1 VKCGFVC
8 ESSVEVEP
16 GGKCC
21 KVSWFITVT
30 RFRICTVM
38 FVLLTDCVN
47 ITVMPAVVIVMNN
60 EKCAMRIYPV
70 CLCSILKS
78 VL

>member
-1 VKCGFVC
+1 
-8 ESSVEVEP
+8 VEP

-38 FVLLTDCVN
+38 FVLLTDSVN
-47 ITVMPAVVIVMNN
+47 IRVMSAVVIVMNN
-60 EKCAMRIYPV
+60 EKCAMQHYSVR
-70 CLCSILKS
+70 LCSILES
-78 VL
+78 AF